1 MSATRWARRPPGV
14 MDALRLGCVA
24 IGYTIYPGTAERRL
38 QYEQLQALT
47 RQAKEHGLAVVV
59 WSYPRGTAIGKEGET
74 ARST

>member
-1 MSATRWARRPPGV
+1 

-47 RQAKEHGLAVVV
+47 RAG
-59 WSYPRGTAIGKEGET
+59 EGAWAGGRRLGVP
-74 ARST
+74 ARQRRQ